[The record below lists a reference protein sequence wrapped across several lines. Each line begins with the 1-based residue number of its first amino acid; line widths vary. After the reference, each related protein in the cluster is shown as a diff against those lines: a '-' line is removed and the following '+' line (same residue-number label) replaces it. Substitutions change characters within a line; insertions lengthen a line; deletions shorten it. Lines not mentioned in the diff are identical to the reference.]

1 MEHGNL
7 SIYTSDVFSP
17 FGRLA
22 HWFEWPN
29 SGMEVKCQWNG
40 LEDKNSERREKNE
53 TKKGWSDRINCLL
66 KCFHSFKYVIEHADV
81 QFFF

>member
-7 SIYTSDVFSP
+7 SIDTSDVFSP

-29 SGMEVKCQWNG
+29 SGMEVKCQWNSLG
-40 LEDKNSERREKNE
+40 DKN
-53 TKKGWSDRINCLL
+53 
-66 KCFHSFKYVIEHADV
+66 
-81 QFFF
+81 